1 MVHATPS
8 LQGGVPG
15 RQPPVGSQVST
26 PLQYSPSSHAA
37 LLGVWSQ
44 ESVCSLQESKVQ
56 AMPSSQLG
64 GVPGRQPAVGS
75 QVSTPL
81 QYSPSSHAALL
92 GVWSQESVCSL
103 QESKVQ
109 AMPSSQLGGAPGT
122 QPTVGLHVSTPLQY

>member
-26 PLQYSPSSHAA
+26 PLQNCPSSHAA

-44 ESVCSLQESKVQ
+44 ESVCSLQESRVQ

-64 GVPGRQPAVGS
+64 GVAGTQAVHGS

-81 QYSPSSHAALL
+81 QYSPSSHAELL

-103 QESKVQ
+103 QESRVQ
-109 AMPSSQLGGAPGT
+109 AMPSSQLGGVPGT
-122 QPTVGLHVSTPLQY
+122 HPAVGSQVSTPLQ